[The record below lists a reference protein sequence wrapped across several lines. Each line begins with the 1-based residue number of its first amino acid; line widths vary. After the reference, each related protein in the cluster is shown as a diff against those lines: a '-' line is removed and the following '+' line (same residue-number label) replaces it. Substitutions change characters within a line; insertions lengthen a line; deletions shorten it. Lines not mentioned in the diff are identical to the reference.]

1 MPMQQML
8 HANKGNVIPFRP
20 RPRLPTQAELEIYR
34 QVTRNWLPDVRRLVF
49 PDHYEIDLQ
58 FSED

>member
-1 MPMQQML
+1 MPMQQLL
-8 HANKGNVIPFRP
+8 HTNEGNVIPFRT
-20 RPRLPTQAELEIYR
+20 RPRRPSEAELEIYR

-49 PDHYEIDLQ
+49 PEHYELDLQ

>member
-1 MPMQQML
+1 MF
-8 HANKGNVIPFRP
+8 HTDKGNVIPFRT
-20 RPRLPTQAELEIYR
+20 RPRRPSEAELEIYR

-49 PDHYEIDLQ
+49 PEHYEIDLP